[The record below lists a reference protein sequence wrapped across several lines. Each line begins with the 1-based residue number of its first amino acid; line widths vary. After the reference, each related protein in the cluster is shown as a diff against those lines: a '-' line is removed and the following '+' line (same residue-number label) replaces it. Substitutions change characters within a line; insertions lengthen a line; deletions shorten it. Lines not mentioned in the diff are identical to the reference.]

1 MRRPPNQ
8 QRGLLAQLRMR
19 LRLPSTRALLWCAGV
34 GMAVFLAT
42 CSIAAIRLVSIAS
55 DLRHAR
61 SDIDQASAD
70 IREGRL
76 SDARAK
82 LTNAEQLLV
91 VANDRMYGRI
101 EFDLIDWAPVIRQNL
116 DALQSSVALALQ
128 LVHGGNQ
135 LLEITRPLENAQG
148 RLEVSLR
155 HGAVPLA
162 EMQKA
167 RQQIQELTATLPSGR
182 PSSSLLV
189 GPVADA
195 QRRLYDEAL
204 TRRAQLDNVGRG
216 LKLLASLAGADAPRR
231 YLIAVANPA
240 EMRGAGGMILSYGI
254 LESRAGTFSLGD
266 FGGIDDLLLN
276 APVDAAALR
285 LPADYLNR
293 WSGREPTLLWRNT
306 TLAPDF
312 RFDAPVMEAMFTAK
326 TGLPVDGVIQIDPAG
341 LAALLRGTGPINVPG
356 VGQVTAD
363 NVLDLTINRA
373 YIDFPRRDQRQEV
386 LGDVARAA
394 FDALVNGEFD
404 SLRPFG
410 EALFNAAAAR
420 HLILYANDPATS
432 AQASFFHADGAL
444 PDPQTQDYAL
454 MTVQNFSRNKL
465 DYYVDTSIDLSG
477 SRPTSEN
484 GELSAIITVAN
495 TAPSDVPSTYIMGP
509 NFPGESSGLYRG
521 TVSLYLPSGTRL
533 IDASGSASPPTLS
546 SEAGRTVT
554 TYDVQLRPGQT
565 STVSLQLE
573 LVPRPSAPY
582 AIQLV
587 PVPRVRPTVFSV
599 DIDDGSERLAL
610 RPAAPLV
617 VPETV
622 RAGAAG

>member
-1 MRRPPNQ
+1 
-8 QRGLLAQLRMR
+8 MR